1 MSIRD
6 NIQKAITEATKSR
19 DRDRLE
25 CLRMAKGA
33 LLLREKEGPKEQGLT
48 DAEAV
53 ATLRAEVKK
62 RQQSIEVFQQA
73 NRPDAAE
80 KVAQEIV
87 IIEEFLPQQL
97 DEAALESRVRAYA
110 AANPEIDHPGKL
122 TGAMKKELGDLADGR
137 MLNDVCRRVLDA
149 TP

>member
-6 NIQKAITEATKSR
+6 DIQKAITDATKSR
-19 DRDRLE
+19 DRERLE

-33 LLLREKEGPKEQGLT
+33 LLLREKEGPKDRPLA
-48 DAEAV
+48 DDEAI

-80 KVAQEIV
+80 KVAAEIGV
-87 IIEEFLPQQL
+87 IEEFLPQQL
-97 DEAALESRVRAYA
+97 DEAALEARVRAYA
-110 AANPEIDHPGKL
+110 AEHPEIDHPGKL

-137 MLNDVCRRVLDA
+137 MLNDVCRRVLNV
-149 TP
+149 